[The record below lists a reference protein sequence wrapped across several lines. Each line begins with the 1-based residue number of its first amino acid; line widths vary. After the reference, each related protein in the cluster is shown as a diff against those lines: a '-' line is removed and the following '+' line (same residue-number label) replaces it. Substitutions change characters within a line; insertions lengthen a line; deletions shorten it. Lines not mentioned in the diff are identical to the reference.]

1 VAAAAD
7 IAVAAEAVAVID
19 RLTICQFFSGAPD
32 GAPYEMAFRMQ
43 TSVPDLMSTD
53 DEPESTFEK
62 YGPQSKKKGSFAS
75 NCILARRMAERGVRF
90 VQLFHRGWDQYG
102 NLPKEICR
110 NTDGVVSRNTITTVY
125 ADLQSVGETGWSGF
139 RFVNRRSRETRLRQ
153 WT

>member
-1 VAAAAD
+1 
-7 IAVAAEAVAVID
+7 VAAEAVAVID

-62 YGPQSKKKGSFAS
+62 KGSFAS

-102 NLPKEICR
+102 NLPKEIRR

-125 ADLQSVGETGWSGF
+125 AGF
-139 RFVNRRSRETRLRQ
+139 AVCGRDWVERLGGLLRYYHRDAA
-153 WT
+153 